1 MSLMKLSHTHTHLW
15 VTGSFLIYGAIKS
28 LWSTAYG
35 WQFAFHL
42 MTMKSGVWKI
52 LQWSTCFSTPS
63 LVIFNH
69 TSWLPTSASPQGLG
83 KKDSVLWK
91 QPTLEAAA
99 AALFRP
105 CNPGS
110 LCFISALLSTWFY
123 SLLTPHSEQ
132 RPPPRSHSLVLHH
145 FILLMP
151 ADRTGS

>member
-1 MSLMKLSHTHTHLW
+1 MSLMKLSHTHTPLGRWKFSDLWCNQVPLINSIWMTVCLSLNDNEEWGLENTAVEYLLFYTLFSHFQSYFLTAHLCFT
-15 VTGSFLIYGAIKS
+15 TG
-28 LWSTAYG
+28 T
-35 WQFAFHL
+35 
-42 MTMKSGVWKI
+42 
-52 LQWSTCFSTPS
+52 
-63 LVIFNH
+63 
-69 TSWLPTSASPQGLG
+69 G

>member
-1 MSLMKLSHTHTHLW
+1 MSLMKLSLTHTHLW
-15 VTGSFLIYGAIKS
+15 VAGSFLIYGAIKS

-83 KKDSVLWK
+83 KKTVSCENSQHLKLQPLLYLDPVILAPSV
-91 QPTLEAAA
+91 
-99 AALFRP
+99 
-105 CNPGS
+105 S
-110 LCFISALLSTWFY
+110 
-123 SLLTPHSEQ
+123 SLLYFLRGFTVYWHLTLNKDLLHALIHS
-132 RPPPRSHSLVLHH
+132 SFTTS
-145 FILLMP
+145 
-151 ADRTGS
+151 SC